1 MSGRRSA
8 ATLARLSALSLF
20 CAACGHDCIALP
32 CPSPTAI
39 RLTLTAASGAS
50 LTGAVVTVHGASS
63 ATVPCFSQSSGML
76 CVVSGYAG
84 TYNLSVAAPG
94 FQSVLR
100 TIVISGESPSG
111 CGCPSIDTQQISIA
125 LVPTP

>member
-1 MSGRRSA
+1 MSSRRSA
-8 ATLARLSALSLF
+8 VTLARLSALSLF
-20 CAACGHDCIALP
+20 CAACGDDCIQPP

-39 RLTLTAASGAS
+39 LLTLTAASGAS
-50 LTGAVVTVHGASS
+50 ISGAVVTVNGASS
-63 ATVPCFSQSSGML
+63 ATVPCFSQSSGTL

-84 TYNLSVAAPG
+84 AYNLSVAAPG

-100 TIVISGESPSG
+100 TVVVSGESPSG